1 MNASSAIIDSP
12 LRRIWTQLTGRPWGR
27 HIVSG
32 MFPYHRRFG
41 PEGQRTYIS
50 RFPTQAALVFG
61 SVMVATLFPCH
72 AVAVDSIPEFF
83 PIRPLSFD
91 VSFNQRTFAPQT
103 RVIAAQAGLTAFR
116 YGNLEVRT
124 VYQYYSQH
132 TPTFTTDQNSLYLN
146 PRWNNFIDILDFP
159 TGNPINRMIAERFL
173 AGTGAIVETAETGRV
188 AVARHSAHPY
198 DLILMDCHM
207 PDMDGFE
214 ATAAIRVLGEGA
226 DVPIV
231 AVTASAFAED
241 RERCRRAGMDGY
253 IAKPLRREELIQAVA
268 AALKHPVGKAG

>member
-1 MNASSAIIDSP
+1 MNASAAIADSP
-12 LRRIWTQLTGRPWGR
+12 LRQIWTQLTGRPGR
-27 HIVSG
+27 QAYPPGGKHIVSG

-41 PEGQRTYIS
+41 PEGLRTYIS
-50 RFPTQAALVFG
+50 RFPTRAALVFG
-61 SVMVATLFPCH
+61 SVMFATLLPCY

-159 TGNPINRMIAERFL
+159 TGKPINRMIRHILFGPLEDRAVPYLGAL
-173 AGTGAIVETAETGRV
+173 AGGTIPGRDSFSPGYLYGGQV
-188 AVARHSAHPY
+188 GVRFPVARGVSLDMGLQY
-198 DLILMDCHM
+198 IRLEIDFKGKSDLSEQWLFTT
-207 PDMDGFE
+207 GVRF
-214 ATAAIRVLGEGA
+214 
-226 DVPIV
+226 
-231 AVTASAFAED
+231 
-241 RERCRRAGMDGY
+241 
-253 IAKPLRREELIQAVA
+253 
-268 AALKHPVGKAG
+268 